1 MKRLSKV
8 VSVCFILSIVLLS
21 SCKTRDVR
29 RTLQQMMQ
37 EEIRLPEYV
46 AKVEEGKVDTVV
58 LDIAN
63 PIMIVWT
70 DSLQCGS
77 CRVNQLQKYLE
88 LYEESKKNNAFE
100 MLILFSPLKKDGPYL
115 SHMLSIRKYP
125 FPVYIDINND
135 FPIINTI
142 PDSPKYHCFLLD
154 RGRKP
159 IYVGDPTIN
168 NKLWSL
174 FCTVVEKEII
184 ETIKKQ

>member
-1 MKRLSKV
+1 MPVCLFLSM
-8 VSVCFILSIVLLS
+8 VLLS
-21 SCKTRDVR
+21 SCRTREVR
-29 RTLQQMMQ
+29 WTLQQMMC

-46 AKVEEGKVDTVV
+46 AKVAEGKVDTVV
-58 LDIAN
+58 LDIAK

-77 CRVNQLQKYLE
+77 CRVNQLQKYFE

-100 MLILFSPLKKDGPYL
+100 MLILFSPAKKDRLCL

-135 FPIINTI
+135 FPLINTI
-142 PDSPKYHCFLLD
+142 PDAPKYHCFLLD
-154 RGRKP
+154 RGRKL
-159 IYVGDPTIN
+159 IYVGDPTTN

-174 FCTVVEKEII
+174 FCTVVKREIN
-184 ETIKKQ
+184 ETINNQTN